1 MESKANWPFILA
13 LDFQPPDY
21 ICRTNLFHPPAPH
34 TPDNANTLLHQLFT
48 SLWHSIFKILVPPLP
63 TTLTF
68 PLLDTTRWRLCW
80 QKRFST
86 ASYRDKRIDWQLH
99 NFAIESYRDVCN
111 KGFCKINSPLGI
123 TVLILSFFQISSFW
137 PREKGSKSGYLW
149 SPCIWTLRTLWSRAC
164 QALTWHVVIWTGK
177 FNILG

>member
-1 MESKANWPFILA
+1 MGSIANWPFISA
-13 LDFQPPDY
+13 LDFQFPDY

-34 TPDNANTLLHQLFT
+34 TLDDANTFLHCLFT
-48 SLWHSIFKILVPPLP
+48 SLRHSIFKISVPPLS

-68 PLLDTTRWRLCW
+68 LLLDMTCWQLCW
-80 QKRFST
+80 QKWFSVI
-86 ASYRDKRIDWQLH
+86 SYCDEQIDWQLH

-123 TVLILSFFQISSFW
+123 MVLTLSFFQISSFW
-137 PREKGSKSGYLW
+137 SWEKGSKSGYLW
-149 SPCIWTLRTLWSRAC
+149 SLCIQMLRTPWPRAC
-164 QALTWHVVIWTGK
+164 WALTWHVVIWTGK